1 VLEVNARLIESLAEV
16 TVLFPASLTQ
26 TVIVDV
32 DEPFAGIGFGEAV
45 ALRWVA
51 APEPLNE
58 IVVDAGVSDPEV
70 AVAVQ
75 DSAVASEMWNVTV
88 VPVDGVLAVAGLPVP
103 PAGVVLVT
111 VAPQWVVVPGW

>member
-1 VLEVNARLIESLAEV
+1 MRLIESVAPV
-16 TVLFPASLTQ
+16 TVLFAASLTQ

-32 DEPFAGIGFGEAV
+32 ATPFAGIGFGEAV
-45 ALRWVA
+45 APRCVA

-58 IVVDAGVSDPEV
+58 IVLDAGVSEPDV
-70 AVAVQ
+70 AVAVH

-111 VAPQWVVVPGW
+111 VAPQWVVVLGT